1 MPNRLKTALFVMTRT
16 VLLAFL
22 FGCSDG
28 SKQSTEQSWQ
38 NINAREEAANE
49 PRSPLYRALAPIS
62 WICHTPSPS
71 DSLLDTTKSVC
82 EFFIQ
87 DGTEKLRLTIH
98 TFPVNEVQPRIPPLA
113 QITRWKTQFE
123 ELDPLTIQVIP
134 QSQGGFVGLL
144 LEAEGLYQGQLQ
156 KMLGW
161 SMQLAPEYDRQLQNK
176 SDLLKN
182 RLRRADY
189 TIKIVGPTLLINK
202 HRKALLHFAN
212 SFELIDELP
221 TPL

>member
-1 MPNRLKTALFVMTRT
+1 MPNRHKAALH
-16 VLLAFL
+16 LHWIASLIFL
-22 FGCSDG
+22 FGCSNA
-28 SKQSTEQSWQ
+28 SNHSIEQNLQ
-38 NINAREEAANE
+38 TINAREEVADE
-49 PRSPLYRALAPIS
+49 PRLPLYRALAPSS
-62 WICHTPSPS
+62 WACHQPNPN
-71 DSLLDTTKSVC
+71 DSLLDTTKPVC
-82 EFFIQ
+82 EFFIPE
-87 DGTEKLRLTIH
+87 GKEKLRLTIH
-98 TFPVNEVQPRIPPLA
+98 TFPVNEVQSRIPPFA

-123 ELDPLTIQVIP
+123 ELDPLATQVTP

-144 LEAEGLYQGQLQ
+144 LEAEGIYQGQLQ

-176 SDLLKN
+176 SSLLKN

-189 TIKIVGPTLLINK
+189 TIKIVGPAFLINK
-202 HRKALLHFAN
+202 HRKALLNFAN